1 MNSSLN
7 GKVYCE
13 FVVHGEPVPKQS
25 FRVVEARHGSKRGF
39 VDPRVLAWETAV
51 RLAARLSLAEQNKEI
66 LQESLRTCQ
75 QLGIEI
81 RTRNMQVNGVDVVVM
96 VLPNAKIEAG
106 NIHLEGA

>member
-1 MNSSLN
+1 MAVNSANSVKN
-7 GKVYCE
+7 GK
-13 FVVHGEPVPKQS
+13 
-25 FRVVEARHGSKRGF
+25 
-39 VDPRVLAWETAV
+39 
-51 RLAARLSLAEQNKEI
+51 QNIERTQAIEI

-81 RTRNMQVNGVDVVVM
+81 RTRNMNVNGVDVVVM